1 MKKSVSDNNT
11 STGNPILTSQGVL
24 QEFDIRNQ
32 ILDEDHCGENYSDDE
47 SDEYYDDED
56 DYLLGTSPSNPFN

>member
-32 ILDEDHCGENYSDDE
+32 ILDEDDSGENYSDNG
-47 SDEYYDDED
+47 SDK
-56 DYLLGTSPSNPFN
+56 